1 MSEVKLVAGK
11 IEAQITGMGP
21 TLILFHSLLADSSS
35 FGRIT
40 EELAE
45 HFRVVVLSLPGF
57 LGSEAVPGGIEP
69 VADRMAEAV
78 REVAP
83 HERPILLGNGYGG
96 FVALT
101 LVVRHPDLISRLA
114 LCDAGAAFSEP
125 GRAAFRTMAKLTA
138 SGGLETVAD
147 IAMRRLF
154 AADFHAANP
163 ELVADRRKRFLAMDK
178 TVFSDACE
186 ALAVLD
192 LRPQLGRVAIPV
204 FAVVG
209 EQDEAT
215 PPEMSRELVAMIPGA
230 EYEILPG
237 CAHVPQLQSP
247 AQFLPMVIPFL
258 TAKEKAIAADI
269 VD

>member
-1 MSEVKLVAGK
+1 MKLAAGK
-11 IEAQITGMGP
+11 IEAQIIGQGP
-21 TLILFHSLLADSSS
+21 TLVLFHSLLADSSS
-35 FGRIT
+35 FGKIT
-40 EELAE
+40 GTLAGY
-45 HFRVVVLSLPGF
+45 FRVVVPSLPGF
-57 LGSEAVPGGIEP
+57 LGSEAVSGGIEA
-69 VADRMAEAV
+69 VADRLAESV

-83 HERPILLGNGYGG
+83 HERTILLGNGYGG

-101 LVVRHPDLISRLA
+101 LVIRHPELISRLA

-125 GRAAFRTMAKLTA
+125 GRATFRTMAKLAA
-138 SGGLETVAD
+138 SGGLEAVAD

-163 ELVADRRKRFLAMDK
+163 ELVADRRQRFLAMDE
-178 TVFSDACE
+178 TVFTAACE

-192 LRPQLGRVAIPV
+192 LRPQLGGVAIPV
-204 FAVVG
+204 RALVG

-215 PPEMSRELVAMIPGA
+215 PPEMSRQLAAMISEA
-230 EYEILPG
+230 EFEVLPG

-247 AQFLPMVIPFL
+247 SQFLLAVIPFL
-258 TAKEKAIAADI
+258 TANRKAIAADV